1 MKGFV
6 KMIHNFYGFINH
18 DSISPLPLILYDMGF
33 ELRQNEDY
41 YFDNHNRENYDGY
54 IIQYTLSGYGIYE
67 LMKKNILLIIIRGS

>member
-1 MKGFV
+1 
-6 KMIHNFYGFINH
+6 MIHNFYGFINH

-54 IIQYTLSGYGIYE
+54 IIQFFPITAFGCTTHPIPL
-67 LMKKNILLIIIRGS
+67 